1 MNQRE
6 SIVSAVVVIVV
17 AAVGAFG
24 MKVDANA
31 LTDVISAAALI
42 AAYAWGI
49 WKNHNFTDAAAEMQ
63 AQLNIAKAT
72 VPRNVFGIEDEEA
85 L

>member
-6 SIVSAVVVIVV
+6 SIVSAVVVLVV